1 MEALSGEFRSNPCMK
16 YLGVLL
22 ALVFVFSPHVGRCQ
36 QVASGIPL
44 RTIPARRRNAI
55 SGSEFARQTA
65 NLSASERQSVALREL
80 RQGNVPDF
88 LRTLRPVEFSYT
100 GTWGQQIT
108 AIMWVMPDYLAI
120 GSDEDFLRIPLTY
133 PSATTIA
140 NEFGCILP
148 TRKMVDAIYAQAAY
162 HLKPQPLPP
171 GPQMGSNA
179 YFLKHQQMIETQRA
193 KSPLGGLIAG
203 HKKDVVLT
211 NLLNSRP
218 NRIAIYGWHR
228 KAGDPIQPL
237 STVHGATYADYSHG
251 IRLISHTIWV
261 DGKPR
266 SIFEILQDAQLALL
280 LSDEPLKNPL
290 KLMRASAD
298 MFAQPILAKI
308 EHE

>member
-1 MEALSGEFRSNPCMK
+1 MK
-16 YLGVLL
+16 YLVVLL
-22 ALVFVFSPHVGRCQ
+22 ALVFVVSPQVGRCQ
-36 QVASGIPL
+36 QITSGTPL
-44 RTIPARRRNAI
+44 RTIPARRRNAM

-65 NLSASERQSVALREL
+65 NLSASERQAAALKEL

-88 LRTLRPVEFSYT
+88 LRTLRPVEFSYI
-100 GTWGQQIT
+100 GPWGQQISAT
-108 AIMWVMPDYLAI
+108 MWVMPDYLAI
-120 GSDEDFLRIPLTY
+120 GSNEDFLRIPLTY

-148 TRKMVDAIYAQAAY
+148 TRKMVDAIYAQATH
-162 HLKPQPLPP
+162 HLKPQPLPA

-193 KSPLGGLIAG
+193 NLPLGELIAG

-218 NRIAIYGWHR
+218 SQIAIYGWHR

-237 STVHGATYADYSHG
+237 STVHGANYADYSHG
-251 IRLISHTIWV
+251 IRLISRTIWI

-298 MFAQPILAKI
+298 LLNPPLMAKI
-308 EHE
+308 EE